1 MNINVL
7 TNHLNEI
14 KLLLIENRKTLINNP
29 PPFFE
34 AGDSAAS
41 ETSELLVLT
50 Q

>member
-7 TNHLNEI
+7 MNHLNEI
-14 KLLLIENRKTLINNP
+14 KLLFIRELQNSYYYP

-34 AGDSAAS
+34 AGNSAAS